1 MLPKPKP
8 PRKPTKSK
16 YETQETF
23 NNRLREW
30 EAKLPPPVTQEAQGN
45 HMTQKYYAK
54 NEDNDPSH
62 GTRSVDNDPNNL
74 RNSSWIDTI
83 VHPAQS
89 PDLNPQ
95 EGCWNIL
102 KQRTKRRLWRPKT
115 HPSELSEGEQPE
127 EAWDGT
133 LKHLKRILTQ
143 EWDKITLQEIRTFI
157 AEMPA
162 RCNAVIAVGG
172 ERIRSDVW

>member
-1 MLPKPKP
+1 L
-8 PRKPTKSK
+8 
-16 YETQETF
+16 Q
-23 NNRLREW
+23 
-30 EAKLPPPVTQEAQGN
+30 
-45 HMTQKYYAK
+45 
-54 NEDNDPSH
+54 EDNDPSH

-102 KQRTKRRLWRPKT
+102 KQRTKP
-115 HPSELSEGEQPE
+115 
-127 EAWDGT
+127 WDGT

>member
-1 MLPKPKP
+1 
-8 PRKPTKSK
+8 
-16 YETQETF
+16 
-23 NNRLREW
+23 
-30 EAKLPPPVTQEAQGN
+30 
-45 HMTQKYYAK
+45 MTQKYYAR
-54 NEDNDPSH
+54 NVLPTYIEAINQARLQDARGWILQEDNDPSH